1 MSNDLAT
8 QCQRSLVMVP
18 LLLVTPRQ
26 SHLTCLLMR
35 MNFDSFPSRYFSQNN
50 SRCSIPF
57 SKDYRSHPMTQRLWR
72 LHRILQV
79 LASLY
84 ALNWVGLFLSHARS
98 GLHRMGTCQ
107 GKLYRRCFT
116 ACHPSQSRL
125 GRNKQLCLE
134 LHVWKNPILPRFTP
148 ICTLLSLT
156 EE

>member
-84 ALNWVGLFLSHARS
+84 ALNWVGLFRLMQGVDSTEWGLVKESYIGDVSRPVIPLNLDWVEINNCAWSSMYGKIRYSPDLRQYVLSCA
-98 GLHRMGTCQ
+98 
-107 GKLYRRCFT
+107 
-116 ACHPSQSRL
+116 
-125 GRNKQLCLE
+125 
-134 LHVWKNPILPRFTP
+134 
-148 ICTLLSLT
+148 
-156 EE
+156 